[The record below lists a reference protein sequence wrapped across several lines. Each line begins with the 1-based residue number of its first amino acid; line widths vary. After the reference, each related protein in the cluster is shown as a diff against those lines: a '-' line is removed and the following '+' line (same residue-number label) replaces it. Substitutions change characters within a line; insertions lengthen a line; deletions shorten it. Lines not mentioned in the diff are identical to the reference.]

1 MTRGLKGLVELL
13 SLYFRGFTPVE
24 FVRGDDRITQHASG
38 WRVNGSGHLER
49 AKDAVAYLEQAPT
62 EEWRQVYCGIN
73 LFLVSDRGNVKKH
86 DGTPAETFIL
96 NGRCQ
101 IKYQIVKFGRLRNRE
116 IYRSHLVAMAFLNY
130 QRGDEREIHHINGY
144 RMDDSVANLVVL
156 SREDHAKVH
165 GYGATAPTGPVE
177 KDMPLPKQRTRKGA
191 KPSRGKHAGA
201 PAGLSYALE
210 TVPEVPLVGVPSV
223 EEEGEPQTVEAT
235 ARECAPKRRR
245 RKSSAK
251 RHAERR
257 GTEAQADE
265 AQAQPEEAQAQP
277 EEAPALPD
285 AFRADQD
292 AAAKPEGL
300 VEQAV
305 VSEDSSSSTVV
316 SESVED
322 FEAPSPSVECAVG
335 EAPEFEAAAA
345 VREEDEA
352 SGVQADAV
360 EGTGDGKAETAACP
374 PGAES
379 EEKPRAS
386 RRRRRGGRRH
396 RRKEGAAEGVLES
409 SGREALP
416 EAPSPESTEAA
427 SFVPPSGHVDAPS
440 EAPEASEAAIPT
452 QDEVCAE
459 ESTLHAPCVSV
470 ATPAS
475 DIPTEQG
482 DERKGA
488 ESDLRSEC
496 MERSEKDAEVWDV
509 RRAAFDAA
517 LGRLLSCFD
526 ETERAEGVGGEDR
539 GACVKE
545 TYRALRPFHR
555 SDDPVLVFDTAL
567 SGVRRINHFATE
579 RDERVPGMV
588 AGVLSQAY
596 QLLKGA
602 CRSLAETD
610 EVSRSCAAELLEE
623 EAASALYLR
632 LDYAQKL
639 RACARLLTEQA
650 QDSDSKLVKEPGD
663 ESGAEC
669 AIGQH
674 AAGASSQEALPTEK
688 GDALGRKQEEEDE
701 TFETAESSD
710 ALLASCDDSC
720 ASSAE
725 DAAAL
730 NEDTESPERESVEK
744 PVRPRKRRRRRR
756 RPAGQQGSGEETGEQ
771 AEDSASDARE
781 SSERENA
788 QEGSS
793 ILGGMPLHAQ
803 CADANSGVVEGES
816 MLLLQDG
823 PTSFEVAAEAENEA
837 VCASASKASSS
848 AVAREDD
855 EAAAESVRTAR
866 RRRRRPGKRERAR
879 RRISETPNER

>member
-49 AKDAVAYLEQAPT
+49 AKDAVAYLEQAPA

-223 EEEGEPQTVEAT
+223 EEEGEPQTVETT

-251 RHAERR
+251 RHAEQR
-257 GTEAQADE
+257 GAEVRADE
-265 AQAQPEEAQAQP
+265 AQVQPEEAR
-277 EEAPALPD
+277 ALPD

-292 AAAKPEGL
+292 ADAKPEGL
-300 VEQAV
+300 MARAV
-305 VSEDSSSSTVV
+305 ISEGASSSTVV

-322 FEAPSPSVECAVG
+322 FEAPSPSTECTVG
-335 EAPEFEAAAA
+335 EASELEAAAVA
-345 VREEDEA
+345 CEEGDVSEVQDGAAEEA
-352 SGVQADAV
+352 
-360 EGTGDGKAETAACP
+360 EDGEAETAACP
-374 PGAES
+374 SGAEK

-409 SGREALP
+409 SEREALP

-427 SFVPPSGHVDAPS
+427 SFVPSS
-440 EAPEASEAAIPT
+440 EHADVSSKAPEAPDATIPA
-452 QDEVCAE
+452 QDEACAE
-459 ESTLHAPCVSV
+459 ESTRHALCASITTLV
-470 ATPAS
+470 S
-475 DIPTEQG
+475 DIPSEQD

-488 ESDLRSEC
+488 ESDLRSERT
-496 MERSEKDAEVWDV
+496 EHSEKDAEVWDA

-526 ETERAEGVGGEDR
+526 EAERAEGAGSEDR

-555 SDDPVLVFDTAL
+555 SDDPVLIFDTAL

-602 CRSLAETD
+602 CRSLAEAD

-650 QDSDSKLVKEPGD
+650 QDSDSKLVTGPGD

-669 AIGQH
+669 AIDQH
-674 AAGASSQEALPTEK
+674 AAGSSLQEALPTEE
-688 GDALGRKQEEEDE
+688 GDALGRKQKEEDK

-725 DAAAL
+725 DTAAM
-730 NEDTESPERESVEK
+730 NEDTESLERESVGK
-744 PVRPRKRRRRRR
+744 PVRSRKQRRRRR
-756 RPAGQQGSGEETGEQ
+756 RPAEQQGSGEGTGEQ
-771 AEDSASDARE
+771 AEGSASDARKDPGQ
-781 SSERENA
+781 ENA
-788 QEGSS
+788 GENSS
-793 ILGGMPLHAQ
+793 LHDGMPLHAQ
-803 CADANSGVVEGES
+803 CADASSGIVEGKS
-816 MLLLQDG
+816 MLPSQDG
-823 PTSFEVAAEAENEA
+823 PTSLEATAEAENEA
-837 VCASASKASSS
+837 ACASASKASSG

-866 RRRRRPGKRERAR
+866 RRRRRPGKRECAR